1 MEEDSG
7 ASAIRLKRARRVGGF
22 GLSAAPKLERK
33 LGELTESE
41 LRIVLDKLAERVGIS
56 VG

>member
-22 GLSAAPKLERK
+22 AKP
-33 LGELTESE
+33 GELTESE